1 MGVRSEE
8 MQLRN
13 FVWLVKFFPWVGLR
27 RFLSCRIQ
35 LLVERQGMPGTMQVM
50 RHKPL
55 PEWLVE
61 TIKQG
66 KGEGRGWFHVY
77 LDNFFSGEK
86 VVRGEEQKI
95 AEHLQAEV
103 EQAWNR
109 AGVLSSEKKKVTG
122 REQVQELGAQF
133 DGDARLL
140 GVSSSR
146 LLRLFQTTCVLLSK
160 RRFPRKWLQV
170 VLGRWVHVLQF
181 RRAGMASLHRV
192 WKWLSNK
199 KISCSQYLRAR
210 RELATLL
217 LGSCLFH
224 TFLGASV
231 SNTATVSDASGKG
244 GAVGQSTKLTEEGQD
259 FVRALTKT
267 AEGCPRVP
275 ILVLSLFNGIGGAF
289 RAYDLVGA
297 EPAGLIGFDVT
308 KPATRVPSRRWP
320 HAVLKGD
327 AREIDMKMVKGW
339 LLQYPHVTQVDVWAG
354 FPCVDLSAVKLG
366 RLNLRGE
373 HSGLFSEVLRVLD
386 LLRQVFGRRFKIYS
400 YG

>member
-1 MGVRSEE
+1 

-61 TIKQG
+61 TIEQG
-66 KGEGRGWFHVY
+66 KGEGRGWFYVY

-122 REQVQELGAQF
+122 SEQVQELGAQF

-170 VLGRWVHVLQF
+170 VLGRWVHGSQF

-192 WKWLSNK
+192 WKWF
-199 KISCSQYLRAR
+199 
-210 RELATLL
+210 E
-217 LGSCLFH
+217 
-224 TFLGASV
+224 
-231 SNTATVSDASGKG
+231 
-244 GAVGQSTKLTEEGQD
+244 
-259 FVRALTKT
+259 
-267 AEGCPRVP
+267 
-275 ILVLSLFNGIGGAF
+275 
-289 RAYDLVGA
+289 
-297 EPAGLIGFDVT
+297 
-308 KPATRVPSRRWP
+308 
-320 HAVLKGD
+320 
-327 AREIDMKMVKGW
+327 
-339 LLQYPHVTQVDVWAG
+339 
-354 FPCVDLSAVKLG
+354 
-366 RLNLRGE
+366 
-373 HSGLFSEVLRVLD
+373 
-386 LLRQVFGRRFKIYS
+386 
-400 YG
+400 